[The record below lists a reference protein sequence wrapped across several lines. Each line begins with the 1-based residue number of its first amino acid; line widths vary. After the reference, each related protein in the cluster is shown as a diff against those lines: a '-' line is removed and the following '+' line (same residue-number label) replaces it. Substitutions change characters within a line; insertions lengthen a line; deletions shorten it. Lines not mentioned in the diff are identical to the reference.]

1 LFFSIKNVIKRLLD
15 YIIFGE
21 KMKFWSKER
30 ILSIFT
36 LCIVGVSLI
45 GGRSLL
51 NNAKNNPDSK
61 QNRASSKMTYGRF
74 LEYVDMGWIKTVDF
88 YENGRIAIIEASSP
102 ELGNRAQKIRVEIP
116 VGASPLIVKLR
127 EAKVNFT
134 SHPSANFDGILG
146 LLSNIFIPLVILVGL
161 VLLFRRSGNFL
172 GEPGQGMNF
181 RKARVKVQME
191 ANTSV
196 GFSDVAGIDEAK
208 EEFEEVVTFLKNPQP
223 FTSVGAKIPKGVIL
237 VGPPGTGKTLLA
249 KAIAGE
255 AGVPFI
261 SISGSEF
268 VEMFVGIGASRVRD
282 LFKTAKTNAPC
293 IVFIDEID
301 AVGRQ
306 RGAGVGGGNDER
318 EQTLNQIL
326 TEMDGF
332 QGNTGVIVI
341 AATNRVDVL
350 DGALLR
356 PGRFDRQVN
365 VNLPDVK
372 GRLAILKVHGRNKKI
387 DSNVSLEMIAQRT
400 PGFSGADLANL
411 LNEAA
416 ILTARRNKSSMTMS
430 EVNTAIDRVIAG
442 LEGSPLTDTKNKRLV
457 AYHEIGHAII
467 GSLLKYHDNVQKV
480 TLIPR
485 GQARGLTWFTPN
497 EDQALVSRSQLVA
510 RIIGSL
516 GGRAAEEVVFGSSEI
531 TTGASNDL
539 QQVTSLARQMVT
551 RFGMSTVGPLSLDSG
566 GGQVFLGRGL
576 QNGNEFSSVVADKI
590 DDQVKI
596 IIQHCYDQAIY
607 MIKKNRILMDQ
618 LVDKLIQD
626 ETIEGDVFLQYVD
639 LYTKLPTKFTSL
651 KKKVVTEETK
661 VFVEMK

>member
-1 LFFSIKNVIKRLLD
+1 
-15 YIIFGE
+15 
-21 KMKFWSKER
+21 MKFWSKER
-30 ILSIFT
+30 ILAA
-36 LCIVGVSLI
+36 VSLLI
-45 GGRSLL
+45 LGTGFVGWQSLL
-51 NNAKNNPDSK
+51 NNATNNPDAK

-74 LEYVDMGWIKTVDF
+74 LEYLDMGWIKSLDF

-134 SHPSANFDGILG
+134 SHPSANYNGILSV
-146 LLSNIFIPLVILVGL
+146 LSNLFIPFVIVVGL
-161 VLLFRRSGNFL
+161 FLLVRRSGNFL
-172 GEPGQGMNF
+172 GGPGQAMNF
-181 RKARVKVQME
+181 RKARAKVQME

-372 GRLAILKVHGRNKKI
+372 GRLAILKVHSRNKKLNS
-387 DSNVSLEMIAQRT
+387 DVSLEMIAQRT

-416 ILTARRNKSSMTMS
+416 ILTARRNKQSMSML

-442 LEGSPLTDTKNKRLV
+442 LEGSPLTDSKNKRLV

-467 GSLLKYHDNVQKV
+467 GSLLKNHDNVQKV

-497 EDQALVSRSQLVA
+497 EDQALVSRGQLVA

-516 GGRAAEEVVFGSSEI
+516 GGRAAEEVVFGASEI

-551 RFGMSTVGPLSLDSG
+551 RFGMSTVGPISLDSG
-566 GGQVFLGRGL
+566 GGQVFLGRGI
-576 QNGNEFSSVVADKI
+576 QNGNELSNGVADKI

-596 IIQHCYDQAIY
+596 IIQYAYDQAIH
-607 MIKKNRILMDQ
+607 MIKNNRILMDQ

-626 ETIEGDVFLQYVD
+626 ETIEGEVFREYVNVF
-639 LYTKLPTKFTSL
+639 TKLPEKQASKASMAQKKQDL
-651 KKKVVTEETK
+651 EKKKKLLVGTH
-661 VFVEMK
+661 

>member
-1 LFFSIKNVIKRLLD
+1 MLFNLVHTYQTLEK
-15 YIIFGE
+15 
-21 KMKFWSKER
+21 KMKFWSKGR
-30 ILSIFT
+30 IITAVSII
-36 LCIVGVSLI
+36 LVGLGF
-45 GGRSLL
+45 GGFQTFAK
-51 NNAKNNPDSK
+51 NATNNPDSK

-74 LEYVDMGWIKTVDF
+74 LEYLDMGWIKSVDF

-116 VGASPLIVKLR
+116 VGTSPLIVKLR
-127 EAKVNFT
+127 EAKVDFT
-134 SHPSANFDGILG
+134 SHPSANYESIFTLV
-146 LLSNIFIPLVILVGL
+146 SNIFIPLVIIVGL
-161 VLLFRRSGNFL
+161 FLLFGRSTNLMG
-172 GEPGQGMNF
+172 GPGQAMNF
-181 RKARVKVQME
+181 RKAGAKLQEVNSDVL
-191 ANTSV
+191 
-196 GFSDVAGIDEAK
+196 FSDVAGIDEAK
-208 EEFEEVVTFLKNPQP
+208 EEFEEIVSFLQNPEP

-282 LFKTAKTNAPC
+282 LFKTAKASAPC

-332 QGNTGVIVI
+332 KGNTGVIVI

-350 DGALLR
+350 DAALLR

-372 GRLAILKVHGRNKKI
+372 GRLAILKVHARNKKI
-387 DSNVSLEMIAQRT
+387 GNSVSLNRIAQRT

-411 LNEAA
+411 VNEAA
-416 ILTARRNKSSMTMS
+416 IITARRNKQAIGMS

-442 LEGSPLTDTKNKRLV
+442 LEGNSLTDTKNKRLI
-457 AYHEIGHAII
+457 AYHEIGHAVI
-467 GSLLKYHDNVQKV
+467 GSLLKYHDDVQKV

-485 GQARGLTWFTPN
+485 GQALGLTWFTPN
-497 EDQALVSRSQLVA
+497 EDQALVSRGQLIA
-510 RIIGSL
+510 RIIGLL
-516 GGRAAEEVVFGSSEI
+516 GGRAAEEVVFGPSEI
-531 TTGASNDL
+531 TTGASGDF
-539 QQVTSLARQMVT
+539 QQATSLARQMVT
-551 RFGMSTVGPLSLDSG
+551 RFGMSTVGPLSLDTER
-566 GGQVFLGRGL
+566 GQVFLGRGVSNDREL
-576 QNGNEFSSVVADKI
+576 SNSISDKI
-590 DDQVKI
+590 DDQVKVIMNYCYQQATTI
-596 IIQHCYDQAIY
+596 I
-607 MIKKNRILMDQ
+607 KENRILIDQ
-618 LVDKLIQD
+618 LVEKLIQD
-626 ETIEGDVFLQYVD
+626 ETIEG
-639 LYTKLPTKFTSL
+639 
-651 KKKVVTEETK
+651 K
-661 VFVEMK
+661 VFSKYLEIYAKSVN

>member
-1 LFFSIKNVIKRLLD
+1 MLLTIIIKIVQNTKL
-15 YIIFGE
+15 GE
-21 KMKFWSKER
+21 KMKFWTRER
-30 ILSIFT
+30 IIAIIGFI
-36 LCIVGVSLI
+36 IVCVGITGWQSVLT
-45 GGRSLL
+45 
-51 NNAKNNPDSK
+51 NATNNPDSK

-74 LEYVDMGWIKTVDF
+74 LEYLDMGWIKTVDF
-88 YENGRIAIIEASSP
+88 YDNGRTAIIEASSP
-102 ELGNRAQKIRVEIP
+102 ELGDRAQKIRVEIP

-127 EAKVNFT
+127 EAKVDFT
-134 SHPSANFDGILG
+134 SHPSANYEGLFT
-146 LLSNIFIPLVILVGL
+146 LLSNIFIPLVILGGL
-161 VLLFRRSGNFL
+161 FLLFRRSTNFM
-172 GEPGQGMNF
+172 GGPGQAMNF
-181 RKARVKVQME
+181 RKARAKVQMD
-191 ANTSV
+191 ANTGIV
-196 GFSDVAGIDEAK
+196 FSDVAGIDEAK
-208 EEFEEVVTFLKNPQP
+208 EEFEEVVTFLKKPQR

-268 VEMFVGIGASRVRD
+268 VEMFVGVGASRVRD
-282 LFKTAKTNAPC
+282 LFKTAQQNAPC

-372 GRLAILKVHGRNKKI
+372 GRLEILKVHARNKKI
-387 DSNVSLEMIAQRT
+387 DQKDVSLNVIAQRT

-416 ILTARRNKSSMTMS
+416 IITARRNKLAITMS
-430 EVNTAIDRVIAG
+430 EVNAAIDRVIAG
-442 LEGSPLTDTKNKRLV
+442 LEGTPLTDTKSKRLI
-457 AYHEIGHAII
+457 AYHEIGHAIT
-467 GSLLKYHDNVQKV
+467 GTLLKYHDDVEKV
-480 TLIPR
+480 TIIPR
-485 GQARGLTWFTPN
+485 GQAAGLTWFTPN
-497 EDQALVSRSQLVA
+497 EDQALISRGQLVA
-510 RIIGSL
+510 KIIGTL

-551 RFGMSTVGPLSLDSG
+551 RFGMSTIGPISLDSG
-566 GGQVFLGRGL
+566 GGQVFLGRGVR
-576 QNGNEFSSVVADKI
+576 NGNELSNVIADKI
-590 DDQVKI
+590 DDQVKTI
-596 IIQHCYDQAIY
+596 VKHCYDQALDI
-607 MIKKNRILMDQ
+607 IKKNRIVMDQ
-618 LVDKLIQD
+618 LVDRLIEE
-626 ETIEGDVFLQYVD
+626 ETIEGEEFRKYVAM
-639 LYTKLPTKFTSL
+639 YTKLPEKL
-651 KKKVVTEETK
+651 APVQKK
-661 VFVEMK
+661 

>member
-1 LFFSIKNVIKRLLD
+1 
-15 YIIFGE
+15 
-21 KMKFWSKER
+21 MKFWSKNR
-30 ILSIFT
+30 IFVVLSI
-36 LCIVGVSLI
+36 IVAGVGI
-45 GGRSLL
+45 GSWQNFLS
-51 NNAKNNPDSK
+51 NSSNNPDSK

-74 LEYVDMGWIKTVDF
+74 LEYLDMGWIKTVDF

-102 ELGNRAQKIRVEIP
+102 ELSDRVQKIRVEIP
-116 VGASPLIVKLR
+116 VGASPLILKLR
-127 EAKVNFT
+127 DAKVDFT
-134 SHPSANFDGILG
+134 SHPTTNYEGLFT
-146 LLSNIFIPLVILVGL
+146 LLSNIFIPLVIVLGL
-161 VLLFRRSGNFL
+161 FLLFRGSTNFM
-172 GEPGQGMNF
+172 GGPGQAMNF
-181 RKARVKVQME
+181 RKAGAKVQME
-191 ANTSV
+191 ATSSIL
-196 GFSDVAGIDEAK
+196 FNDVAGIDEAK
-208 EEFEEVVTFLKNPQP
+208 EEFEEVVTFLKKPQR

-268 VEMFVGIGASRVRD
+268 VEMFVGVGASRVRD
-282 LFKTAKTNAPC
+282 LFKTAQQNAPC

-372 GRLAILKVHGRNKKI
+372 GRCEILKVHARNKKI
-387 DSNVSLEMIAQRT
+387 NESVSLKMIAQRT

-416 ILTARRNKSSMTMS
+416 IITARRNKSEITYL

-442 LEGSPLTDTKNKRLV
+442 LEGTPLTDTKNKRLI

-467 GSLLKYHDNVQKV
+467 GTLLKYHDDVQKV

-485 GQARGLTWFTPN
+485 GQALGLTWFTPN
-497 EDQALVSRSQLVA
+497 EDQALVSRGQLVA
-510 RIIGSL
+510 QIIGKL
-516 GGRAAEEVVFGSSEI
+516 GGRAAEEVVFGPSEI

-551 RFGMSTVGPLSLDSG
+551 RFGMSTVGPISLDSG
-566 GGQVFLGRGL
+566 GSQVFLGRGVR
-576 QNGNEFSSVVADKI
+576 NGGELSTAVADKI
-590 DDQVKI
+590 DNEVKVI
-596 IIQHCYDQAIY
+596 VKHCYTQAVDI
-607 MIKKNRILMDQ
+607 IKKNRVVMDQ
-618 LVDKLIQD
+618 LVDLLIQE
-626 ETIEGDVFLQYVD
+626 ETIEGQQFRDYVGM
-639 LYTKLPTKFTSL
+639 YTKLPEKLNSL
-651 KKKVVTEETK
+651 AKRKEKNEN
-661 VFVEMK
+661 

>member
-1 LFFSIKNVIKRLLD
+1 MLFNLVHTYQTLEK
-15 YIIFGE
+15 
-21 KMKFWSKER
+21 KMKFWSKGR
-30 ILSIFT
+30 IITAVSII
-36 LCIVGVSLI
+36 LVGLGF
-45 GGRSLL
+45 GGFQTFAK
-51 NNAKNNPDSK
+51 NATNNPDSK

-74 LEYVDMGWIKTVDF
+74 LEYLDMGWIKSVDF

-116 VGASPLIVKLR
+116 VGTSPLIVKLR
-127 EAKVNFT
+127 EAKVDFT
-134 SHPSANFDGILG
+134 SHPSANYESIFTLV
-146 LLSNIFIPLVILVGL
+146 SNIFIPLVIIVGL
-161 VLLFRRSGNFL
+161 FLLFGRSTNLMG
-172 GEPGQGMNF
+172 GPGQAMNF
-181 RKARVKVQME
+181 RKAGAKLQEVNSDVL
-191 ANTSV
+191 
-196 GFSDVAGIDEAK
+196 FSDVAGIDEAK
-208 EEFEEVVTFLKNPQP
+208 EEFEEIVSFLQNPEP

-282 LFKTAKTNAPC
+282 LFKTAKASAPC

-332 QGNTGVIVI
+332 KGNTGVIVI

-350 DGALLR
+350 DAALLR

-372 GRLAILKVHGRNKKI
+372 GRLAILKVHSRNKKI
-387 DSNVSLEMIAQRT
+387 GNSVSLNRIAQRT

-411 LNEAA
+411 VNEAA
-416 ILTARRNKSSMTMS
+416 IITARRNKQAIGMS

-442 LEGSPLTDTKNKRLV
+442 LEGNSLTDTKNKRLI
-457 AYHEIGHAII
+457 AYHEIGHAVI
-467 GSLLKYHDNVQKV
+467 GSLLKYHDDVQKV

-485 GQARGLTWFTPN
+485 GQALGLTWFTPN
-497 EDQALVSRSQLVA
+497 EDQALVSRGQLIA
-510 RIIGSL
+510 RIIGLL
-516 GGRAAEEVVFGSSEI
+516 GGRAAEEVVFGPSEI
-531 TTGASNDL
+531 TTGASGDF
-539 QQVTSLARQMVT
+539 QQATSLARQMVT
-551 RFGMSTVGPLSLDSG
+551 RFGMSTVGPLSLDTER
-566 GGQVFLGRGL
+566 GQVFLGRGVSNDREL
-576 QNGNEFSSVVADKI
+576 SNSISDKI
-590 DDQVKI
+590 DDQVKVIMNYCYQQATTI
-596 IIQHCYDQAIY
+596 I
-607 MIKKNRILMDQ
+607 KENRILIDQ
-618 LVDKLIQD
+618 LVEKLIQD
-626 ETIEGDVFLQYVD
+626 ETIEG
-639 LYTKLPTKFTSL
+639 
-651 KKKVVTEETK
+651 K
-661 VFVEMK
+661 VFSKYLEIYAKSVN

>member
-1 LFFSIKNVIKRLLD
+1 
-15 YIIFGE
+15 
-21 KMKFWSKER
+21 MKFWSKGR
-30 ILSIFT
+30 IIAAVSIVLVGLGLRGWQTFT
-36 LCIVGVSLI
+36 I
-45 GGRSLL
+45 
-51 NNAKNNPDSK
+51 NATNNPDSK

-74 LEYVDMGWIKTVDF
+74 LEYLDMGWIKSVDF

-116 VGASPLIVKLR
+116 VGTSPLIVKLR
-127 EAKVNFT
+127 EAKVDFT
-134 SHPSANFDGILG
+134 SHPSANYESIFTLF
-146 LLSNIFIPLVILVGL
+146 SNIFIPLVIIVGL
-161 VLLFRRSGNFL
+161 FLLFGRSTNFM
-172 GEPGQGMNF
+172 GGPGQAMNF
-181 RKARVKVQME
+181 RKAGAKIQTEV
-191 ANTSV
+191 NSDIL
-196 GFSDVAGIDEAK
+196 FSDVAGIDEAK
-208 EEFEEVVTFLKNPQP
+208 EEFEEIVSFLKKPEP

-282 LFKTAKTNAPC
+282 LFKTAKASAPC

-372 GRLAILKVHGRNKKI
+372 GRLAILHVHARNKKI
-387 DSNVSLEMIAQRT
+387 GESVSLNRIAQRT

-416 ILTARRNKSSMTMS
+416 IITARRNKQAIGMA

-442 LEGSPLTDTKNKRLV
+442 LEGNSLTDTKNKRLI
-457 AYHEIGHAII
+457 AYHEIGHAVI

-485 GQARGLTWFTPN
+485 GQALGLTWFTPN
-497 EDQALVSRSQLVA
+497 EDQALVSRGQLVA
-510 RIIGSL
+510 RIIGLL
-516 GGRAAEEVVFGSSEI
+516 GGRAAEEVVFGPSEI
-531 TTGASNDL
+531 TTGASGDF
-539 QQVTSLARQMVT
+539 QQATSLARQMVT
-551 RFGMSTVGPLSLDSG
+551 RFGMSTVGPISLDAER
-566 GGQVFLGRGL
+566 GQVFLGRGM
-576 QNGNEFSSVVADKI
+576 QNDSELSQSVSDKI
-590 DDQVKI
+590 DDQVKVI
-596 IIQHCYDQAIY
+596 INYCYEQATNI
-607 MIKKNRILMDQ
+607 IKENRILIDQ
-618 LVDKLIQD
+618 LVEKLIQD
-626 ETIEGDVFLQYVD
+626 ETIEG
-639 LYTKLPTKFTSL
+639 
-651 KKKVVTEETK
+651 K
-661 VFVEMK
+661 VFYKYLDIYAKSAN

>member
-1 LFFSIKNVIKRLLD
+1 MLFNLVHTYQTLEK
-15 YIIFGE
+15 
-21 KMKFWSKER
+21 KMKFWSKGR
-30 ILSIFT
+30 IITAVSII
-36 LCIVGVSLI
+36 LVGLGF
-45 GGRSLL
+45 GGFQTFAK
-51 NNAKNNPDSK
+51 NATNNPDSK

-74 LEYVDMGWIKTVDF
+74 LEYLDMGWIKSVDF

-116 VGASPLIVKLR
+116 VGTSPLIVKLR
-127 EAKVNFT
+127 EAKVDFT
-134 SHPSANFDGILG
+134 SHPSANYESIFTLV
-146 LLSNIFIPLVILVGL
+146 SNIFIPLVIIVGL
-161 VLLFRRSGNFL
+161 FLLFGRSTNLMG
-172 GEPGQGMNF
+172 GPGQAMNF
-181 RKARVKVQME
+181 RKAGAKLQEVNSDVL
-191 ANTSV
+191 
-196 GFSDVAGIDEAK
+196 FSDVAGIDEAK
-208 EEFEEVVTFLKNPQP
+208 EEFEEIVSFLQNPEP

-282 LFKTAKTNAPC
+282 LFKTAKASAPC

-332 QGNTGVIVI
+332 KGNTGVIVI

-350 DGALLR
+350 DAALLR

-372 GRLAILKVHGRNKKI
+372 GRLAILKVHARNKKI
-387 DSNVSLEMIAQRT
+387 GNSVSLNRIAQRT

-411 LNEAA
+411 VNEAA
-416 ILTARRNKSSMTMS
+416 IITARRNKQAIGMS

-442 LEGSPLTDTKNKRLV
+442 LEGNSLTDTKNKRLI
-457 AYHEIGHAII
+457 AYHEIGHAVI
-467 GSLLKYHDNVQKV
+467 GSLLKYHDDVQKV

-485 GQARGLTWFTPN
+485 GQALGLTWFTPN
-497 EDQALVSRSQLVA
+497 EDQALVSRGQLIA
-510 RIIGSL
+510 RIIGLL
-516 GGRAAEEVVFGSSEI
+516 GGRAAEEVVFGPSEI
-531 TTGASNDL
+531 TTGASGDF
-539 QQVTSLARQMVT
+539 QQATSLARQMVT
-551 RFGMSTVGPLSLDSG
+551 RFGMSTVGPLSLDTER
-566 GGQVFLGRGL
+566 GQVFLGRGVSNDREL
-576 QNGNEFSSVVADKI
+576 SNSISDKI
-590 DDQVKI
+590 DDQVKVIMNYCYQQAMTI
-596 IIQHCYDQAIY
+596 I
-607 MIKKNRILMDQ
+607 KENRILIDQ
-618 LVDKLIQD
+618 LVEKLIQD
-626 ETIEGDVFLQYVD
+626 ETIEG
-639 LYTKLPTKFTSL
+639 
-651 KKKVVTEETK
+651 K
-661 VFVEMK
+661 VFSKYLEIYAKSVN